1 MSLPTTQT
9 QILNSTSG
17 PTEQTSLGV
26 FTLAVLVD
34 LDSEP
39 VSREQA
45 QVVVNEASQI
55 LKGLTGFTL
64 EMIDFREVSNA
75 ANTNSIIADY
85 INSNPIVIPNGFVI
99 FSYGDD
105 DFAKSRGGYAIAYT
119 VPGFRNTFVSPQI
132 APGTLIGAV
141 LHYSHRYAKCGYGD
155 SDTMI
160 SSVSID
166 GECRNQAGI
175 ACVEKFDY
183 LMCINAVNNLYA
195 STRTYMTSSSL
206 VHEIM
211 HSFGLYGNQDHSSTT
226 ECNAE
231 MAKGTSQRPYSSGD
245 LDSSQFYC
253 GMCPY
258 IYDIFVNSYQ
268 P

>member
-1 MSLPTTQT
+1 MS
-9 QILNSTSG
+9 STSS
-17 PTEQTSLGV
+17 PTEQPTLGV

-55 LKGLTGFTL
+55 LEGLTGFTL
-64 EMIDFREVSNA
+64 EMIDFREVSNTS
-75 ANTNSIIADY
+75 NTNSIIADY
-85 INSNPIVIPNGFVI
+85 ISSNPIVIPNGFVI

-119 VPGFRNTFVSPQI
+119 VPGFRNTFESPQL

-160 SSVSID
+160 SSVSIN
-166 GECRNQAGI
+166 GECRNQPGI

-183 LMCINAVNNLYA
+183 LMCINAVDNLYA

-211 HSFGLYGNQDHSSTT
+211 HSFGLYGNQDHSWTQ
-226 ECNAE
+226 ECDAE
-231 MAKGTSQRPYSSGD
+231 MAKGISQRPYISGD
-245 LDSSQFYC
+245 LANSQFYS

-258 IYDIFVNSYQ
+258 VFDIFGNSYH